1 MKFANKLFVMI
12 IHRSNGIDLKAALYI
27 TINRKWSLDYAS

>member
-12 IHRSNGIDLKAALYI
+12 IHRSNETYLKAVFYI